1 MLFGAFLGPI
11 AAILIFNSIV
21 FVIVAR
27 TAIKHRRKTA
37 KGASA
42 IGLIVRLIG
51 VMILLGL
58 TWVFGGLTVVRE
70 TSLAFQILFAI
81 FNSSQGFFLFLFF
94 CVLNKDAR
102 EAWKKILLRGRYKQ
116 SLPSSSH
123 PASRITGKYPQ
134 ISSSGTRSTSQNTTI
149 KNSVLQEQ
157 STNQVSSV
165 AEMSAIEEEDKNPV
179 SEVSAREESVGN
191 EIASDQISTGAEIG
205 AFGEVYENPVTE
217 ISAIEGTLDNRFTAE
232 GSDQIST
239 GAEIGAIEVHE
250 NPVAEISAIERTVGN
265 GIEGSDQVS
274 TCSEVAEISFAVEN
288 PEVSTRDTS
297 PESGVKGNT
306 VIENHHADHNDPSN
320 NHEPGTQSPSA

>member
-94 CVLNKDAR
+94 CMLNKDAR

-116 SLPSSSH
+116 TLPSSSH

-149 KNSVLQEQ
+149 KNSDLQEQ

-165 AEMSAIEEEDKNPV
+165 AEMSAIEEKDKNPV

-205 AFGEVYENPVTE
+205 AFGEVYENPV
-217 ISAIEGTLDNRFTAE
+217 
-232 GSDQIST
+232 
-239 GAEIGAIEVHE
+239 
-250 NPVAEISAIERTVGN
+250 AEISAVERTVGN

-274 TCSEVAEISFAVEN
+274 TCSEVAEISFVVEN
-288 PEVSTRDTS
+288 PEVSARDTS
-297 PESGVKGNT
+297 PESGVKGIT
-306 VIENHHADHNDPSN
+306 VIENHHADRNDPSN
-320 NHEPGTQSPSA
+320 NHEPDTQSPSA